1 MLCEVNQLF
10 YNKVRSGYIITTITH
25 KNRKKERID
34 FKKGN
39 ISFYPASGQWFVY
52 GIVFSLYKVVRAG
65 VPRFPVLRL
74 ESQEKITDSHFWIF

>member
-10 YNKVRSGYIITTITH
+10 YNKVMSGYIITTI
-25 KNRKKERID
+25 KKKKQKQRID

-39 ISFYPASGQWFVY
+39 ISFYPASGQWFVS
-52 GIVFSLYKVVRAG
+52 GIVFSRYKVVRAG

-74 ESQEKITDSHFWIF
+74 ESQEKITDSHLWIF